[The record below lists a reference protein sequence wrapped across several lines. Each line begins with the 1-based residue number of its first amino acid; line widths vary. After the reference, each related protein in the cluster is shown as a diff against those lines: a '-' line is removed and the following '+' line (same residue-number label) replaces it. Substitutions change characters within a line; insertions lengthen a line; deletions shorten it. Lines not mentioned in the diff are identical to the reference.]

1 MNVPRLTR
9 AVDQVDQQQG
19 WYPVQPTKLARH
31 SNKVIDVPGGLNEN
45 NLQLQQWSD
54 LGGNPQKWV
63 LTSIGSGNYTL
74 TSVNSP
80 DKVIDIRNGTLTN
93 GEAVQLMSNLN
104 TTAQHFKV
112 NDLGN
117 GYWSIINVNSNK
129 AIEVANASTSDG
141 AKLQQ
146 NTYTGATNQ
155 QWKFVAVSN

>member
-1 MNVPRLTR
+1 MTPGATYKIV
-9 AVDQVDQQQG
+9 
-19 WYPVQPTKLARH
+19 ARH
-31 SNKVIDVPGGLNEN
+31 SGKVIDVPGGVNEN

-63 LTSIGSGNYTL
+63 LTQIANGIYSL

-80 DKVIDIRNGTLTN
+80 DKVIDIRNGTSNN

-104 TTAQHFKV
+104 TTAQHFKI

-129 AIEVANASTSDG
+129 AVEVTGSSTADG

-146 NTYTGATNQ
+146 NDFTNATNQ
-155 QWKFVAVSN
+155 QWKFVAVN

>member
-1 MNVPRLTR
+1 M
-9 AVDQVDQQQG
+9 
-19 WYPVQPTKLARH
+19 
-31 SNKVIDVPGGLNEN
+31 
-45 NLQLQQWSD
+45 
-54 LGGNPQKWV
+54 GGNPQKWV
-63 LTSIGSGNYTL
+63 LTSIGGGSYTL

-129 AIEVANASTSDG
+129 AIEVENASTSDG

-155 QWKFVAVSN
+155 QWKFIAVSN